1 MYSQSVQTHSF
12 CSLFSSQRKETLL
25 KEYKLR
31 NKSGKF
37 IDRRFGE
44 YDTKMAPED
53 KILQRFA
60 MERKVSDVNII
71 PPHVA
76 RKHTRESQQFFRS
89 DLNVT
94 SCFSPRGPT
103 IRRTCS
109 T

>member
-1 MYSQSVQTHSF
+1 MTFRVLTFDTVLEFVYVCIVSPDTLILLPF
-12 CSLFSSQRKETLL
+12 FSQRKETLL

-31 NKSGKF
+31 NKSSKF

-71 PPHVA
+71 PP
-76 RKHTRESQQFFRS
+76 RM
-89 DLNVT
+89 
-94 SCFSPRGPT
+94 
-103 IRRTCS
+103 
-109 T
+109 